1 MPPRPAA
8 LRRLL
13 PAAVVLVLLALALA
27 WWRGGGE
34 DAPALRTEPASRG
47 ELRQRISA
55 TGTLRALSTV
65 DIGSQVS
72 GQVLAV
78 EVDYNDAVTAGQVLA
93 QLDPAPFRSRLV
105 QAEADLAAARAQ
117 LAEATANARNAEA
130 DHARKVGLAERRL
143 IAASEADL
151 ALAARDQARARIASA
166 RASVQQREAAVANVQ
181 LDLDY
186 TVIRSPV
193 DGVVLAR
200 LVEPGQTVAASL
212 QAPVLFQIAED
223 LGQMRIEL
231 SIDEADVGQ
240 VRPGLPVSF
249 TVDAFPDREFAGRV
263 QQVRLAAVESSGV
276 ITYPVI
282 VLLANPD
289 GALLPGMTAS
299 AEIEVARRDDA
310 LRVPNAA
317 LRFRPAGAEV
327 EAAAPSGMGGMAGAG
342 DALRRIAESLQ
353 LDEVQRSAFEA
364 DAEAQR
370 ARMEAMA
377 AQRRA
382 GGGGPGPGGP
392 GGPGGAG
399 PGAGM
404 TEAQLRERVL
414 QRLQQGYAGFR
425 ATLDDAR
432 AATWDAELRALA
444 SARSGQV
451 YVLDAEGRP
460 QPVRVRLGTSDGSHT
475 EILGGLEEGQPV
487 VVGTAAAAP

>member
-13 PAAVVLVLLALALA
+13 PAAVVLVLIVAALA
-27 WWRGGGE
+27 WWRGSGE
-34 DAPALRTEPASRG
+34 EAPALRTEPAARG

-72 GQVLAV
+72 GQVLSV

-249 TVDAFPDREFAGRV
+249 TVDAFPDREFEGRV

-282 VLLANPD
+282 VLLANAD

-327 EAAAPSGMGGMAGAG
+327 EAAAPSGMGAMAGAG

-353 LDEVQRSAFEA
+353 LDDAQRAAFEA

-370 ARMEAMA
+370 ARMEAFA

-382 GGGGPGPGGP
+382 GGGPGGP
-392 GGPGGAG
+392 GGGPGGGAG

-404 TEAQLRERVL
+404 TEAQLRERML

-425 ATLDDAR
+425 ATLDDERAR
-432 AATWDAELRALA
+432 AWDAELRALA
-444 SARSGQV
+444 TARTGQV